1 MKLLDASAKSRNI
14 FMFIGA
20 VILIILPYFLHF
32 SYGVYGVLT
41 VLCFY
46 LFQKYRGIDAVAFAA
61 LTYGQYTQ
69 DGNTT
74 QLYAIAAAIP
84 VLLYNGKRG
93 ALSLKYFFY
102 ISYPAHMLLLY
113 AIHYVLANHLLPF

>member
-1 MKLLDASAKSRNI
+1 M
-14 FMFIGA
+14 
-20 VILIILPYFLHF
+20 
-32 SYGVYGVLT
+32 
-41 VLCFY
+41 LCFY

>member
-1 MKLLDASAKSRNI
+1 MARMASLDCMRPPPDCP
-14 FMFIGA
+14 A
-20 VILIILPYFLHF
+20 VLAQ
-32 SYGVYGVLT
+32 V
-41 VLCFY
+41 
-46 LFQKYRGIDAVAFAA
+46 D
-61 LTYGQYTQ
+61 
-69 DGNTT
+69 DGH
-74 QLYAIAAAIP
+74 AIAAAIP

>member
-1 MKLLDASAKSRNI
+1 M
-14 FMFIGA
+14 
-20 VILIILPYFLHF
+20 ILTILPYFLHF

-93 ALSLKYFFY
+93 ALSLKYFFHQL
-102 ISYPAHMLLLY
+102 SGT
-113 AIHYVLANHLLPF
+113 